1 MLLSLLNPSE
11 ILLKLVISKCES
23 NIKKNY
29 YIICI
34 LLYKILGG
42 DYLNFTNTEYI
53 LFLLILLLL
62 IFFILKLKEFKK
74 LKKENHIL
82 KQYNEATK
90 DSNIISTS
98 DLKGNITYVND
109 KFCQVSLYTK
119 EEVMGSPH
127 SMVRG
132 EENDE
137 IFQQL
142 WETIKNKKVWYGVL
156 KNKKKNG
163 DFYWVDINIRPILN
177 EKNEIIEY
185 IAIRHEITDLVLKT
199 EELKRNLR
207 LDSLTNIGNRYKLIE
222 DVSKSVNPCISILDI
237 VSFSDVND
245 FFGYKTGD
253 NVLKIVARKIEE
265 LLIDKENYR
274 VYRDHSDTFCIVAQ
288 NEDRD
293 KFIKN
298 IDEISKTIA
307 KVPIVIKSRE
317 LYVQLSYVFSFEP
330 KENLLETANI
340 IKRYSHANKNIIIY
354 DKALELEKDYE
365 KNIFWTLKIKKA
377 LDEDNIV
384 PYFQPIYNLKTNKIE
399 KYEALVRLIDGN
411 NVISPYY
418 FLDISKKSKQYLQLT
433 KTMIQKTFD
442 YFRDKDFEFS
452 INLTFEDIKS
462 EYISSFIIELLKEY
476 KIGYRVVFEIVESEE
491 IDNFR
496 KVNEFFVTIRE
507 YGCKIAIDDF
517 GSGYSNFE
525 YLAKLNVDYI
535 KIDGSLI
542 KDILINKSS
551 QNIVSMLV
559 NFAKGQKVKTIAEF
573 VSNKD
578 ILNKVR
584 ELGIDYVQGYYIK
597 EPIASIDGLNDIISL
612 REFS

>member
-1 MLLSLLNPSE
+1 M
-11 ILLKLVISKCES
+11 I
-23 NIKKNY
+23 
-29 YIICI
+29 
-34 LLYKILGG
+34 
-42 DYLNFTNTEYI
+42 FTNTEY
-53 LFLLILLLL
+53 LLLLLMLLLL

-90 DSNIISTS
+90 DSNIISTA

-109 KFCQVSLYTK
+109 KFCEVSLYTY
-119 EEVMGSPH
+119 EEVLGKPH
-127 SMVRG
+127 SIVRG
-132 EENDE
+132 EEDDE

-156 KNKKKNG
+156 KNRKKNG
-163 DFYWVDINIRPILN
+163 EFYWVNINIRPILD
-177 EKNEIIEY
+177 EENEIIEY

-265 LLIDKENYR
+265 LLIDKENYK

-298 IDEISKTIA
+298 IDEISKTIG

-317 LYVQLSYVFSFEP
+317 LYVQLSYVFSFES

-340 IKRYSHANKNIIIY
+340 IKRYSQANKNIIIY

-377 LDEDNIV
+377 LDEDKIV
-384 PYFQPIYNLKTNKIE
+384 PYFQPIYNLKTSKIE

-476 KIGYRVVFEIVESEE
+476 KIGHRVVFEIVESEE

-496 KVNEFFVTIRE
+496 KINEFFVTIRE

>member
-1 MLLSLLNPSE
+1 M
-11 ILLKLVISKCES
+11 I
-23 NIKKNY
+23 
-29 YIICI
+29 
-34 LLYKILGG
+34 
-42 DYLNFTNTEYI
+42 FTNTEY
-53 LFLLILLLL
+53 LLLLLMLLLL

-90 DSNIISTS
+90 DSNIISTA

-109 KFCQVSLYTK
+109 KFCEVSLYTY
-119 EEVMGSPH
+119 EEVLGKPH
-127 SMVRG
+127 SIVRG
-132 EENDE
+132 EEDGK

-142 WETIKNKKVWYGVL
+142 WETIKNKKVWYGFL
-156 KNKKKNG
+156 KNRKKNG
-163 DFYWVDINIRPILN
+163 EFYWVNINIRPILD

-207 LDSLTNIGNRYKLIE
+207 LDFLTNIGNRYKLIE

-253 NVLKIVARKIEE
+253 NVLKIVARKIEK
-265 LLIDKENYR
+265 LLIDKENYK
-274 VYRDHSDTFCIVAQ
+274 VYRDHSDTFCIVAE

-317 LYVQLSYVFSFEP
+317 LYVQLSYVFSFES

-340 IKRYSHANKNIIIY
+340 IKRYSQANKNIIVY

-377 LDEDNIV
+377 LDEDKIV

-442 YFRDKDFEFS
+442 YFKDKDFEFS

-496 KVNEFFVTIRE
+496 KINEFFVTIRE

>member
-1 MLLSLLNPSE
+1 M
-11 ILLKLVISKCES
+11 
-23 NIKKNY
+23 
-29 YIICI
+29 
-34 LLYKILGG
+34 
-42 DYLNFTNTEYI
+42 
-53 LFLLILLLL
+53 

-90 DSNIISTS
+90 DSNIISTA

-109 KFCQVSLYTK
+109 KFCEVSLYTY
-119 EEVMGSPH
+119 EEVLGKPH
-127 SMVRG
+127 SIVRG
-132 EENDE
+132 EEDDE

-317 LYVQLSYVFSFEP
+317 LYVQLSYVFSFES

-377 LDEDNIV
+377 LDEDKIV
-384 PYFQPIYNLKTNKIE
+384 PYFQPIYNLKTSKIE

-476 KIGYRVVFEIVESEE
+476 KIGHRVVFEIVESEE

-496 KVNEFFVTIRE
+496 KINEFFVTIRE

>member
-1 MLLSLLNPSE
+1 MS
-11 ILLKLVISKCES
+11 
-23 NIKKNY
+23 
-29 YIICI
+29 
-34 LLYKILGG
+34 
-42 DYLNFTNTEYI
+42 FTNTEY
-53 LFLLILLLL
+53 LLLLLILLFL

-90 DSNIISTS
+90 DSNIISIS

-109 KFCQVSLYTK
+109 KFCEVSLYAY
-119 EEVMGSPH
+119 EEVIGKPH
-127 SMVRG
+127 SIVRG
-132 EENDE
+132 EEDDE

-156 KNKKKNG
+156 KNRKKNG
-163 DFYWVDINIRPILN
+163 EFYWVNINIRPILN
-177 EKNEIIEY
+177 EKDEIIEY

-222 DVSKSVNPCISILDI
+222 DVSKSINPCISILDI

-253 NVLKIVARKIEE
+253 SVLKIVARKIEE
-265 LLIDKENYR
+265 LLIDKENYK
-274 VYRDHSDTFCIVAQ
+274 VYRDHSDTFCIVAE

-298 IDEISKTIA
+298 IDEISKTIG

-317 LYVQLSYVFSFEP
+317 LYVQLSYVFSFES

-340 IKRYSHANKNIIIY
+340 IKRYSQANKNIIIY

-377 LDEDNIV
+377 LDEDKIV

-476 KIGYRVVFEIVESEE
+476 EIGHRVVFEIVESEE

-496 KVNEFFVTIRE
+496 KINEFFVTIRE

>member
-1 MLLSLLNPSE
+1 M
-11 ILLKLVISKCES
+11 
-23 NIKKNY
+23 
-29 YIICI
+29 
-34 LLYKILGG
+34 
-42 DYLNFTNTEYI
+42 
-53 LFLLILLLL
+53 

-90 DSNIISTS
+90 DSNIISTA

-109 KFCQVSLYTK
+109 KFCEVSLYTY
-119 EEVMGSPH
+119 EEVLGKPH
-127 SMVRG
+127 SIVRG
-132 EENDE
+132 EEDDE

-156 KNKKKNG
+156 KNRKKNG
-163 DFYWVDINIRPILN
+163 EFYWVNINIRPILD

-265 LLIDKENYR
+265 LLIDKENYK

-317 LYVQLSYVFSFEP
+317 LYVQLSYVFSFES

-377 LDEDNIV
+377 LDEDKIV

-476 KIGYRVVFEIVESEE
+476 KIGHRVVFEIVESEE

-496 KVNEFFVTIRE
+496 KINEFFVTIRE